1 MVIQTNVSALI
12 SCRESAKTNRAM
24 KKTLEK
30 LSSGYRINRSADDA
44 SGLAVSERMRFY
56 CTEYGRCHTNAKEG
70 LNLAKTADGALAEV
84 NDMLRRARELCI
96 QAENGT
102 YSEQELAS
110 ISDEMNELFGEI
122 DRITEGSFF
131 NEIQLFR
138 GAVGPDFH
146 YEYDEVFTPVDPAK
160 GTELWGSID
169 FVETGDFDQATPSK
183 QATMTFK
190 LADGIKKPMDLDGK
204 TITVKAKDKTVKCY
218 FYDGT
223 QEGLSHR
230 PTVDGPNVVVRTI
243 NLASSS
249 ISDVRAALRLAFDS
263 AFSAATGMYFPYYPT
278 VSIDSQNNVK
288 VTAPLG
294 NITENHI
301 IDGEPTQIN
310 SPYALGAWANGIT
323 ISGSEGVSLEK
334 VGLSTVVY
342 GDFKGSF
349 TLGDSEDGLSI
360 TTKPDGSTRD
370 EANEIRQNS
379 LVITIGKGSS
389 IKELTVPLSGGTFTN
404 GMTKEQV
411 GDQVAAQIN
420 KVLNANGYTNS
431 SASYSDGK
439 LNISIENKSNGRDP
453 CPVVIHEEMPYTK
466 IEAQDGP
473 SLHANGLNVS
483 VSTTNGEKGERSTI
497 TIPSNVPNTNSL
509 SDPFGIR
516 IGNYTYFYYDSSKS
530 NQKLDDDT
538 IYTDIKPEGS
548 YYRYIDVS
556 DASNLTGGTVLSD
569 LRAKIESTARS
580 AGGVI
585 ESSSGNTITVKSP
598 NINDT
603 LNLDQR
609 FAPVSFTATAYRPEK
624 KEFLTDHM
632 VSGTYWGSRN
642 DIGTVGSDS
651 SSFDYTTQGR
661 FQQEVSVSFAVDD
674 SNVSDL
680 AGKGFSVDGKKIA
693 FVKDG
698 NPATVPDG
706 YQTITLTD
714 TTNTTD
720 LVDALNGIMNPTSTS
735 TPVYRVKYDSGK
747 LTFSWDRPARNHY
760 STDYVTVSD
769 GHQGSIIKEGGTFKD
784 GADTGHSQKK
794 IDFSSVT
801 AENMDDLLGNGFRIN
816 CASCTGEF
824 INVLFCHDK
833 GDMPESF
840 EIKVDKNT
848 GNRLPND
855 ATGDNV
861 NTVTIRNYAVELS
874 KISSPQQ
881 IVSSIVQQLSGQLD
895 HFTTVGQDP
904 DNPLIL
910 LAQDKRYGVINYP
923 APDSR
928 GSVEGGIEANFTY
941 SVNIRKVEDYP
952 EDGSV
957 ALKNNNVEIY
967 VGSEPDPQ
975 IIPIHLP
982 YIDLK
987 TLRLRPPETVDLN
1000 DAEQDASNWLNRVD
1014 QANLF
1019 ISKSRGV
1026 IGADHNRLESAVQAL
1041 SHAKEN
1047 ITDAESRIRD
1057 TDMAEEMMEHIKLQ
1071 ILTQSQQSMLSQ
1083 AMAQPQQVLRLIS

>member
-169 FVETGDFDQATPSK
+169 FVETGEFQQATPPKS
-183 QATMTFK
+183 ATATFH
-190 LADGIKKPMDLDGK
+190 LNGIKEPKDLDGK
-204 TITVKAKDKTVKCY
+204 TLTINNKTYFFSDKYTNTIPGAQTYVWKGY
-218 FYDGT
+218 SSVQSLLTSVFRNTMWVQNSKNETLY
-223 QEGLSHR
+223 
-230 PTVDGPNVVVRTI
+230 PNVSV
-243 NLASSS
+243 NG
-249 ISDVRAALRLAFDS
+249 D
-263 AFSAATGMYFPYYPT
+263 T
-278 VSIDSQNNVK
+278 VT

-294 NITENHI
+294 DINETRI
-301 IDGEPTQIN
+301 IDGAETLLV
-310 SPYALGAWANGIT
+310 SERGAGAWANGISIT
-323 ISGSEGVSLEK
+323 GSGGSSLEE
-334 VGLSTVVY
+334 VDPAENNLVY
-342 GDFKGSF
+342 GNLTGSF
-349 TLGDSEDGLSI
+349 T
-360 TTKPDGSTRD
+360 
-370 EANEIRQNS
+370 
-379 LVITIGKGSS
+379 IGKSANGLMDDKDVSD
-389 IKELTVPLSGGTFTN
+389 IKQNVLIVAGTRVELSAGNFTK
-404 GMTKEQV
+404 GMT
-411 GDQVAAQIN
+411 GDQVGQEVVRLIDKTLKASN
-420 KVLNANGYTNS
+420 FSNPN
-431 SASYSDGK
+431 ASYKDGK
-439 LNISIENKSNGRDP
+439 LNISFDNKGSTTSPRQ
-453 CPVVIHEEMPYTK
+453 VTIHEERPYKDT
-466 IEAQDGP
+466 ERE
-473 SLHANGLNVS
+473 NGNIIKAPALDVTVNVKTS
-483 VSTTNGEKGERSTI
+483 EKGEVSEI
-497 TIPSNVPNTNSL
+497 KIPDNL
-509 SDPFGIR
+509 SKPFGVK
-516 IGNYTYFYYDSSKS
+516 IGSSYYFYYDSTKNPLTDATHTSVDRSPYATLIDTSKTS
-530 NQKLDDDT
+530 
-538 IYTDIKPEGS
+538 S
-548 YYRYIDVS
+548 
-556 DASNLTGGTVLSD
+556 LTGGSVYSD
-569 LRAKIESTARS
+569 LVGKLSSYITN
-580 AGGVI
+580 AGGKVEVNGNTI
-585 ESSSGNTITVKSP
+585 TATDPAANHSLGLKNSLGGYAITATAYKPFHRDFTTELMFGTSSSGNIG
-598 NINDT
+598 INDYGYCG
-603 LNLDQR
+603 L
-609 FAPVSFTATAYRPEK
+609 
-624 KEFLTDHM
+624 
-632 VSGTYWGSRN
+632 
-642 DIGTVGSDS
+642 
-651 SSFDYTTQGR
+651 
-661 FQQEVSVSFAVDD
+661 FQQEVSVSFAVDGND
-674 SNVSDL
+674 VSAL
-680 AGKGFSVDGKKIA
+680 AGKGFNINGYKWA
-693 FVKDG
+693 FVNNG
-698 NPATVPDG
+698 EPAAVPDG
-706 YQTITLTD
+706 YTKVELSGFADINALAD
-714 TTNTTD
+714 D
-720 LVDALNGIMNPTSTS
+720 LQSKMNGYTVKFDA
-735 TPVYRVKYDSGK
+735 GK
-747 LTFSWDRPARNHY
+747 LTFDWYKPASNY
-760 STDYVTVSD
+760 YTTYDVTVTD
-769 GHQGSIIKEGGTFKD
+769 GYKGSILKESNGVKFEG

-794 IDFSSVT
+794 IDFSSLT
-801 AENMDDLLGNGFRIN
+801 ADDMDGLLGKGLRIN
-816 CASCTGEF
+816 CASCEGEF
-824 INVLFCHDK
+824 INILFVHEK

-840 EIKVDKNT
+840 EIKIDADN
-848 GNRLPND
+848 NRLPND
-855 ATGDNV
+855 TTDPNAQ
-861 NTVTIRNYAVELS
+861 TVTIRNYAVELS

-881 IVSSIVQQLSGQLD
+881 IVSSIVQQLSGQLG
-895 HFTTVGQDP
+895 HFTTVQQDP

-910 LAQDKRYGVINYP
+910 LAQDKRYGIIEHP
-923 APDSR
+923 KHDSR
-928 GSVEGGIEANFTY
+928 GEVVGGVEANFTY

-1083 AMAQPQQVLRLIS
+1083 ALAQPQQVLRLIS

>member
-12 SCRESAKTNRAM
+12 SYRESAKTNRAM

-131 NEIQLFR
+131 NKIQLFR

-146 YEYDEVFTPVDPAK
+146 YEYDEVFLPVDPVK
-160 GTELWGSID
+160 GTEVWGTID
-169 FVETGDFDQATPSK
+169 FVEKGDFDQATPSK

-190 LADGIKKPMDLDGK
+190 LADGITKPMDLDGK

-243 NLASSS
+243 DLTSSS
-249 ISDVRAALRLAFDS
+249 ISDVRAALRSAFNS
-263 AFSAATGMYFPYYPT
+263 AFSAATGMYFSYYPT

-294 NITENHI
+294 DITENHI
-301 IDGEPTQIN
+301 IDGEPTQIK
-310 SPYALGAWANGIT
+310 SQQALGAWANGIT
-323 ISGSEGVSLEK
+323 ISGSEGASLEK

-349 TLGDSEDGLSI
+349 TLGDAEDGLSI
-360 TTKPDGSTRD
+360 TTKADGTKRD
-370 EANEIRQNS
+370 EANEIGQNS
-379 LVITIGKGSS
+379 LVITIYDSTK
-389 IKELTVPLSGGTFTN
+389 KELTVPLSGGTFTN

-420 KVLNANGYTNS
+420 KVLSANGYSKS
-431 SASYSDGK
+431 SASYSGGK
-439 LNISIENKSNGRDP
+439 LNINIENKSNGKTP
-453 CPVVIHEEMPYTK
+453 CRVVIHEEMPYDK

-473 SLHANGLNVS
+473 SVSANAVS
-483 VSTTNGEKGERSTI
+483 VSISTTNGEKGERSTI

-509 SDPFGIR
+509 DNALGIN
-516 IGNYTYFYYDSSKS
+516 IGNYTYLYYDSSKS
-530 NQKLDDDT
+530 NQKLIDT
-538 IYTDIKPEGS
+538 TYTAIKPGGT
-548 YYRYIDVS
+548 YYKYIDVK

-569 LRAKIESTARS
+569 LRAKIETYARN

-585 ESSSGNTITVKSP
+585 ESSSGNTINVRSR

-603 LNLDQR
+603 LNLDSRIQGYG
-609 FAPVSFTATAYRPEK
+609 FKATAYRPEK
-624 KEFLTDHM
+624 KNFLTDHM
-632 VSGTYWGSRN
+632 VSGVRTG
-642 DIGTVGSDS
+642 DIGTIGSD
-651 SSFDYTTQGR
+651 DYAFNYTDQGR
-661 FQQEVSVSFAVDD
+661 FQQAVSVSFAVND
-674 SNVSDL
+674 SNVSGL
-680 AGKGFSVDGKKIA
+680 AGKGFSVNGKKIA

-706 YQTITLTD
+706 YQTVTLTD
-714 TTNTTD
+714 TTTTAD

-735 TPVYRVKYDSGK
+735 TPVYKVKYDSGK
-747 LTFSWDRPARNHY
+747 ITFSWDKPARTYQYY
-760 STDYVTVSD
+760 STDNVTVSD

-801 AENMDDLLGNGFRIN
+801 AENMDDLLGSGFRIN